1 MSVVKNLEAMI
12 NLENNLK
19 AQYQT
24 EIDALK
30 QEIVT
35 LTKANE
41 ALGKDKEALQTAID
55 KQIITITELT
65 AINTDTKRIEQTNR
79 ELNNRADKLQ
89 AELDMQKTRAKTIQ
103 KDLNEARQLV
113 KTLQQYDA
121 EKLKKNLVATKQTL
135 AEQRDANALLNKTAN
150 KTKAE
155 NNELQATITELK
167 AELEALKPSET
178 EATDDVQAESTET
191 VEAKSEVKKAKKTAK
206 AA

>member
-41 ALGKDKEALQTAID
+41 ALGKDKEALQTSID
-55 KQIITITELT
+55 KQIVTITELT

-135 AEQRDANALLNKTAN
+135 AEQRDANALLNKTAS

-155 NNELQATITELK
+155 NNELQASIAELK
-167 AELEALKPSET
+167 AELETLKPSEAA
-178 EATDDVQAESTET
+178 EAEVEVVAEAAEE
-191 VEAKSEVKKAKKTAK
+191 VVAEVKKAKKTAK